1 MRFARA
7 IWRLLVGIKDAL
19 VLIFMLLFFGAL
31 YAALGQADP
40 DRRRRSCAGP
50 RRSHRRAAVAGGSL
64 RSAHRWKPREG
75 ISPARPDCS
84 PRERQDRRPREGGR
98 ARPRRVHGRRPD
110 GAVDLAE
117 AIRDV
122 RASGKPV
129 LAYAT
134 GYTDDSYQLASA
146 ASEVWL
152 NPLGV
157 VGLAGPG
164 GSRLYYRGLSTRW
177 A

>member
-1 MRFARA
+1 M
-7 IWRLLVGIKDAL
+7 G
-19 VLIFMLLFFGAL
+19 
-31 YAALGQADP
+31 
-40 DRRRRSCAGP
+40 SP
-50 RRSHRRAAVAGGSL
+50 RRNIA
-64 RSAHRWKPREG
+64 
-75 ISPARPDCS
+75 ARPDRS
-84 PRERQDRRPREGGR
+84 PRERQDRRLREGGR

-110 GAVDLAE
+110 GIVDLAE

-134 GYTDDSYQLASA
+134 GYTDDSYQLRFRS

-164 GSRLYYRGLSTRW
+164 GSRPLSRPPRENGRDSARLSRRHLAAVEPFTRDDMSPEAEQNAQALANALLETW
-177 A
+177 RKASPRAGPRLRSNPTCAT